1 MSIKSS
7 NVQPCFGYCIQSVL
21 ILLGWC
27 HQSSAM
33 RRMCVLSIYILWKN
47 SFTTRSYIFVLRSG
61 RSVCVLSRF
70 RRPFMRAI
78 FVWVRL
84 PLADC
89 PTQLTLILSLWYL
102 YLSVFHDKCQSYKY
116 EKIQQGNLLEGPSL
130 YGWPNL
136 EYGIWLKRNITSSSP
151 QQWQMFCNDSC
162 VISCFQMDCLF
173 LFLNNIFPLFFLSK
187 HQCSRRAGSHG
198 KLFSSG

>member
-102 YLSVFHDKCQSYKY
+102 YLSVFHDKYQSYKC
-116 EKIQQGNLLEGPSL
+116 EQIQHGNLPWRGAGALQTIQTQ
-130 YGWPNL
+130 PNQYL
-136 EYGIWLKRNITSSSP
+136 QP
-151 QQWQMFCNDSC
+151 
-162 VISCFQMDCLF
+162 
-173 LFLNNIFPLFFLSK
+173 
-187 HQCSRRAGSHG
+187 G
-198 KLFSSG
+198 KLKIDWFIFWISRHTMAD